1 MFKCKDGELLPAKVS
16 TAQLVTTDNGS
27 PARIITDEELLVI
40 QQMASGLNMLKSD
53 LDLAASRAEDLLET
67 DYNLENKEDYRKFV
81 ENFGKGCPLAKA
93 ITGIDSKRKELNR
106 LSTAL
111 INAKIEKVLGEVTLL
126 LQKGARIRR
135 EYDEKVAAAEAAKR
149 AEETARVER
158 INAEM
163 ERMSARTNV
172 LVRLPGNMIGKN
184 SEAIKAAIIEASEDF
199 QLQGEEFFCEF
210 LPAAQERKAALA
222 QETETCLNSLQ
233 TLLTSAEADEKAK
246 AEREESERIEDERKK
261 AADLAIEKEM
271 ARQKLELEEASAI
284 SEIALLSLRLVN
296 SAPAEIKDGIARIS
310 TLTGSQK
317 LMDAVSAADSA
328 LRAALEVAERREEEE
343 KEKAEAARLKAAEE
357 ERAKHEEDA
366 EKKEAEREKAA
377 KKDAE
382 ESEAKREAEERQDAD
397 LEETINSLLDF
408 TDRDTAEK
416 LLQAVLLNEI
426 PHLRW
431 SNKC

>member
-1 MFKCKDGELLPAKVS
+1 
-16 TAQLVTTDNGS
+16 
-27 PARIITDEELLVI
+27 
-40 QQMASGLNMLKSD
+40 
-53 LDLAASRAEDLLET
+53 
-67 DYNLENKEDYRKFV
+67 
-81 ENFGKGCPLAKA
+81 
-93 ITGIDSKRKELNR
+93 
-106 LSTAL
+106 
-111 INAKIEKVLGEVTLL
+111 
-126 LQKGARIRR
+126 
-135 EYDEKVAAAEAAKR
+135 
-149 AEETARVER
+149 
-158 INAEM
+158 
-163 ERMSARTNV
+163 
-172 LVRLPGNMIGKN
+172 
-184 SEAIKAAIIEASEDF
+184 
-199 QLQGEEFFCEF
+199 
-210 LPAAQERKAALA
+210 
-222 QETETCLNSLQ
+222 
-233 TLLTSAEADEKAK
+233 
-246 AEREESERIEDERKK
+246 
-261 AADLAIEKEM
+261 M